1 MSIKNVKIRF
11 NLNKENDRKAYEFL
25 QNAELSYSKAVISA
39 ICDYMELRENKAT
52 EDAFLERVI
61 NTIKE
66 ETAKTNL
73 LGGLLQFVQ
82 TPSAQIT
89 PTKKEKTTENEEAVL
104 DFLDSF

>member
-11 NLNKENDRKAYEFL
+11 NLDKENDRKAYEYL
-25 QNAELSYSKAVISA
+25 QNAEVSYSKAVVSA
-39 ICDYMELRENKAT
+39 ICGYMELSEIKES

-61 NTIKE
+61 STIRE
-66 ETAKTNL
+66 EVRKSNP

-82 TPSAQIT
+82 TPSAQT
-89 PTKKEKTTENEEAVL
+89 PAEKENNAETEEAVL